1 MSFNE
6 KDAFT
11 DIEWAKLMSC
21 MESIKNVI
29 GDTVPESEIKKKII
43 QSKFDV
49 KIALDLI
56 LKESSPKTATGM
68 YSLYISLMT

>member
-1 MSFNE
+1 
-6 KDAFT
+6 
-11 DIEWAKLMSC
+11 MSC
-21 MESIKNVI
+21 MEPIKNVI

-43 QSKFDV
+43 QSNFDV

-68 YSLYISLMT
+68 CIIYMYIFNIPSIFFKVI

>member
-6 KDAFT
+6 KDVTLT

-29 GDTVPESEIKKKII
+29 GDTVPEPEIKKKII

-56 LKESSPKTATGM
+56 LKESSPKTASGM
-68 YSLYISLMT
+68 YICYIFF